1 MAMRNRTRAR
11 GRRNSEE
18 LLGAGIAV
26 EEYGVGIIGPD
37 PRGTAAVVLLGF
49 AAIVAVTVLYFGI
62 IIIPGFLLLAAI
74 YGAIDRPASFAVT
87 DRGLAV
93 LARSEFN
100 GQPRKVITIL
110 PETVLHSPTVVRSGG
125 FVHLPDVRLW
135 MRRKEHERL
144 LGAARGGSLRP
155 WAAPVPAGV
164 GVAMNVPGGM
174 VAPPPPVASSA
185 PMSGASGE
193 SDGAARGPDG
203 ADDIVYCS
211 WCGKERSVNAQAIH
225 YCGSMER
232 PAVFCM
238 HCGTAFHEGAAACGS
253 CGTPATQLSR

>member
-1 MAMRNRTRAR
+1 MAMRERTRAR
-11 GRRNSEE
+11 GRRNSEKV
-18 LLGAGIAV
+18 LGAGIAV

-37 PRGTAAVVLLGF
+37 PRGTAAVILLGF

-100 GQPRKVITIL
+100 GRPRKVITVL
-110 PETVLHSPTVVRSGG
+110 PETVLDSPTVVRSRG
-125 FVHLPDVRLW
+125 FVHLPEVHLW
-135 MRRKEHERL
+135 MRKKEHERL
-144 LGAARGGSLRP
+144 LGAARGASLRP
-155 WAAPVPAGV
+155 WATPVPTGV
-164 GVAMNVPGGM
+164 GAAAMNVPGGI
-174 VAPPPPVASSA
+174 ATAPPPVAFSA
-185 PMSGASGE
+185 PVANGMN
-193 SDGAARGPDG
+193 DGAARRPDS
-203 ADDIVYCS
+203 ADDVVFCS
-211 WCGKERSVNAQAIH
+211 WCGKERAVNAQAIH

>member
-11 GRRNSEE
+11 GRRNSEK

-125 FVHLPDVRLW
+125 FVHLPDVHLW

-164 GVAMNVPGGM
+164 GVAMNVP
-174 VAPPPPVASSA
+174 
-185 PMSGASGE
+185 GE